1 MAVCLSG
8 SSVCLSACLPVRAL
22 NLTPFSVLFIR
33 VPYYLGAKKG
43 PQFGEL
49 LLSCNQVLACTV
61 YLEF

>member
-43 PQFGEL
+43 PPIWRTTLVLQSGL
-49 LLSCNQVLACTV
+49 GLYCLS
-61 YLEF
+61 